1 MKHHYINKEKNFI
14 AGFYT
19 DSDVIDT
26 IQDFFDSVHPWPGE
40 QSMDGNV
47 DETVKKSL
55 DRTLYGFL
63 KGSYT
68 NEVLYP
74 ALQEYLKLY
83 EWANKTFIFDVI
95 EEINVQKYNPG
106 GGFYKYHFE
115 RSAPLLSYRHLV
127 FMTYLND
134 VNDGGETE
142 WFYQQTKIKP
152 EKGLTVIWP
161 TDWTHTH
168 RGIPSMSETKTIVT
182 GWLSYDQSKWE
193 YINDKTSN

>member
-1 MKHHYINKEKNFI
+1 MKHHLVNNDKHFI

-40 QSMDGNV
+40 QGADGNV

-83 EWANKTFIFDVI
+83 EWANNTYIFDVI
-95 EEINVQKYNPG
+95 EEINVQRYNPG

-115 RSAPLLSYRHLV
+115 RDTPLSSYRHLV

-142 WFYQQTKIKP
+142 FYHQNLKIKP

-161 TDWTHTH
+161 SDWTHVH
-168 RGIPSMSETKTIVT
+168 KGIPSMTETKTIVT
-182 GWLSYDQSKWE
+182 GWLSYDVLKWE
-193 YINDKTSN
+193 KFIDQTSN